1 MKLGFYPKM
10 AANGMRKNGRLY
22 APYLVTCIMM
32 VAVYYILHFLG
43 YSGIMDGMPGGHT
56 ATDMMQMGTY
66 IMTLFGLL
74 FLFYTQATLIKGRKK
89 EFGLYSIL
97 GMNRFNLGRILFFE
111 TLFTWAVAIFG
122 GLIAGIGISK
132 LAELGFTKL
141 IAVPT
146 RYEFSV
152 SGSSVATTLILF
164 TVIFFFIYLNT
175 VRQVRFANPI
185 QLINAGKAG
194 EKPPKANWVVGIL
207 GLLFLGAGYA
217 NTPHRQRRDC
227 GQRWWFP
234 LKHQAPV
241 ISLQRSMLC
250 CS

>member
-1 MKLGFYPKM
+1 MKKGLYPKL

-22 APYLVTCIMM
+22 LPYLLTCITM
-32 VAVYYILHFLG
+32 VAIYYILHFLG

-111 TLFTWAVAIFG
+111 TLFTWAAAIAG
-122 GLIAGIGISK
+122 GLIAGIGLSK

-141 IAVPT
+141 IDVPV
-146 RYEFSV
+146 RYTFSISV
-152 SGSSVATTLILF
+152 SSVIMTIL
-164 TVIFFFIYLNT
+164 TY
-175 VRQVRFANPI
+175 R
-185 QLINAGKAG
+185 AG
-194 EKPPKANWVVGIL
+194 NC
-207 GLLFLGAGYA
+207 
-217 NTPHRQRRDC
+217 R
-227 GQRWWFP
+227 
-234 LKHQAPV
+234 
-241 ISLQRSMLC
+241 
-250 CS
+250 